1 MTTRTFRAPILRR
14 PVDVTGSS
22 TVTTLQAV
30 QTVFSDGYGTG
41 FDGWYAQIA
50 GVTIPDVVSVASL
63 QSADTIVLSEQRPR
77 FPPFDRDRGGYPT
90 TLYALDVAGN
100 SLAIWPITGVTN
112 RALGGQIIA
121 RAVGIGP
128 PSQLNAAGAITGF
141 GTNYD
146 ITSVPV
152 TTDTTY
158 RLLAEIVERGQ
169 DATLVSDDQGMVQIR
184 LDDEIGNVETATIRT
199 RYLADA
205 AIGSGVTDDLG
216 RVWAVTG
223 TNTIGDRKY
232 LEFQC
237 SRSVGGMTI

>member
-30 QTVFSDGYGTG
+30 QTVFTDGYGTG
-41 FDGWYAQIA
+41 FNGWFAEIA
-50 GVTIPDVVSVASL
+50 GVMIPDVVSVASL
-63 QSADTIVLSEQRPR
+63 QGADTIVLSEQRPR
-77 FPPFDRDRGGYPT
+77 FPPFDRDRAGIPQPFTHWTLPATPWRSGDYRSNQPGVGGE
-90 TLYALDVAGN
+90 
-100 SLAIWPITGVTN
+100 
-112 RALGGQIIA
+112 IIA

-169 DATLVSDDQGMVQIR
+169 DATLVSDDQGWCR
-184 LDDEIGNVETATIRT
+184 FA
-199 RYLADA
+199 
-205 AIGSGVTDDLG
+205 
-216 RVWAVTG
+216 
-223 TNTIGDRKY
+223 
-232 LEFQC
+232 
-237 SRSVGGMTI
+237 